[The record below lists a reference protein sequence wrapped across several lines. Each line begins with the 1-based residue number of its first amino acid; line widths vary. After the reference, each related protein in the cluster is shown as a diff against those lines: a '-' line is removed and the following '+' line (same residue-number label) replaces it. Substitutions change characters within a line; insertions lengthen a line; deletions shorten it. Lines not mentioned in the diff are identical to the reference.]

1 MRAAPSPPRAL
12 IAVCWFLTAACVPM
26 AGEERVVD
34 LSGTYQGR
42 APAADPAR
50 RVYTLTLAADGTAIL
65 TTLYIGRNDT
75 MQHGHWTRKDRTR
88 RDRQVV
94 LTFDDMGTNPA
105 FRPIVFRHRG
115 HQLTPIAWD
124 ASEWGRA
131 GPPVLYRSRP
141 AQGGF

>member
-1 MRAAPSPPRAL
+1 MPAE
-12 IAVCWFLTAACVPM
+12 
-26 AGEERVVD
+26 GRVVD
-34 LSGTYQGR
+34 LSGTYQGH
-42 APAADPAR
+42 APSADPAK
-50 RVYTLTLAADGTAIL
+50 RVYTLTLAADGNAIL

-75 MQHGHWTRKDRTR
+75 MQHGHWTR

-105 FRPIVFRHRG
+105 FRPIVFRHRD

-131 GPPVLYRSRP
+131 GPPVLHRARP
-141 AQGGF
+141 TLGGF

>member
-1 MRAAPSPPRAL
+1 MRAAASRSRYL

-26 AGEERVVD
+26 AADERVVD
-34 LSGTYQGR
+34 LSGTYQGH
-42 APAADPAR
+42 APAADPAK

-65 TTLYIGRNDT
+65 ATLYIGRDDSV
-75 MQHGHWTRKDRTR
+75 QHGHWVRKDG
-88 RDRQVV
+88 QVV
-94 LTFDDMGTNPA
+94 LTFDDMGANPA

-131 GPPVLYRSRP
+131 GPPVLHRARS